1 MESWRGGIN
10 GEPDR
15 SIPSESESDN
25 RVESSNRKP
34 WGFWWTLLFAGII
47 AVVYV
52 CVHLVVAIAFGA
64 IAKHRA
70 RLEFNGLYL
79 SVAVL
84 SSTVVC
90 GSLILLFVK
99 FRRGTSVSQYLRLT
113 PVPPAQLAKWSLAM
127 LLYAAACDAANVLLG
142 RPIVPAFMTESYRTA
157 GVLPLFWLA
166 IVVAAPLFEELF
178 FRGFVF
184 AGWVASRL
192 GPYWTIGMTAV
203 VWGGIHQ
210 QYEPLDIFF
219 ICTGGVILGLARLK
233 TDSVYTPIMLHSLM
247 NLVATIETSLFARTS
262 P

>member
-1 MESWRGGIN
+1 MEVSSLEDPGFDQSANAGG
-10 GEPDR
+10 R
-15 SIPSESESDN
+15 
-25 RVESSNRKP
+25 P

-47 AVVYV
+47 AAVYV
-52 CVHLVVAIAFGA
+52 CVHRVVAIAFGVV
-64 IAKHRA
+64 AKYRAPVPDLESYLA

-79 SVAVL
+79 SVAL
-84 SSTVVC
+84 FGSTVVC

-99 FRRGTSVSQYLRLT
+99 FRRGASVSEYLRLT
-113 PVPPAQLAKWSLAM
+113 PVPPVQLAKWSLAI
-127 LLYAAACDAANVLLG
+127 LLYAAASDATNVLLG
-142 RPIVPAFMTESYRTA
+142 RPMPTFMAESYKTA

-184 AGWVASRL
+184 AGLAASRL
-192 GPYWTIGMTAV
+192 GAYWAIGMTAV

-233 TDSVYTPIMLHSLM
+233 TDSVYTPIVLHALM
-247 NLVATIETSLFARTS
+247 NLVATIETSLLAG
-262 P
+262 